1 MAPTRFIK
9 ADSTSVRAYR
19 RRARARRPPQQLADS
34 ATSVVK
40 KDISRAIVPGA
51 TRTMERGMA
60 RKGKGKGAPK
70 GAKAKAKEK
79 VKARKAVTA
88 KEKGRGE
95 SAHVDFVEY
104 EEEAEDWPDD
114 EWEAYMWKEAPY
126 EEEPYS
132 HGEDPSW
139 YDDGWEDAGGVP
151 LVPVASSSATNST
164 LGPSASAVIP
174 ATPPAFMCM
183 VEEVTS
189 EVYEGRDWVLSI
201 AAEHSDELEQ
211 IHEYTDRTNPDE
223 GQMFSVALSTPA
235 YKKEAFNTQSG
246 RQMCSK
252 AFSAP
257 ACKKEAFNTQGR
269 RQMFSKALTTPAC
282 SLDSIEQELLL
293 DSGASHHV
301 APPTWMQHVPLEK
314 VPLAQQVSLRTAE
327 GSPLAIIGMRKVRYK
342 LPGVRGTAVSRL
354 SCLRSDKADSERGH
368 SRERR
373 TPS

>member
-51 TRTMERGMA
+51 TRTMERDMA

-70 GAKAKAKEK
+70 GAKEKAKEK
-79 VKARKAVTA
+79 VKARKAITA
-88 KEKGRGE
+88 KEKGRGK

-211 IHEYTDRTNPDE
+211 IYEYTDRTNPDE

-235 YKKEAFNTQSG
+235 Y
-246 RQMCSK
+246 
-252 AFSAP
+252 
-257 ACKKEAFNTQGR
+257 KKEAFNTQGR

-301 APPTWMQHVPLEK
+301 VPPTWMQHVPLEK

-327 GSPLAIIGMRKVRYK
+327 GSPLPIIGMRKVRYK